1 MSEPDW
7 NRYLADQDCYGER
20 TKKNEHVAKRKS
32 DDKRVSNYNIHHS
45 GRSKPEVWDIYKKN
59 FDKALARM
67 DADER
72 ALAALEAV
80 EEEGKSNSFKDS
92 NWYKEKE
99 QYLLDAALSEED
111 GQ

>member
-1 MSEPDW
+1 
-7 NRYLADQDCYGER
+7 
-20 TKKNEHVAKRKS
+20 
-32 DDKRVSNYNIHHS
+32 
-45 GRSKPEVWDIYKKN
+45 
-59 FDKALARM
+59 M